1 MIYSIIEIL
10 DNLNVNLGGIF
21 LDIPLGWQLFLQAIL
36 IFINAVFASAE
47 IAIVSLSD
55 AKLQKMSQQGNK
67 RAKKLVK
74 LTSKP
79 AGFLATIQV
88 AITLSGFLGSAFA
101 AENFS
106 DLIVEWLVDIGV
118 SIKTSTLD
126 TISVIV
132 ITIILSY
139 LTLVFGELVP
149 KRIAMRKTENIALGV
164 SGLITVCSII
174 FAPLVWLLT
183 ASTNLVLKLFGI
195 DPNADDEEVSEEEI
209 RMMVDV
215 GSEKGVIDIS
225 EKEMIQNVFEFDDK
239 ECGEFSTH
247 RKEIIALNIEDS
259 TEKWDE
265 IIRNN
270 SHSIFPVFKD
280 SIDNVLFVLNS
291 KVYFRIKNKTKEN
304 IKKEAF
310 SQPLY
315 VPESMSIDVLFA
327 QMKKAHNHFAVVLDE
342 YGGTVGIITMN
353 DLLEQIVGDLEY
365 DDFEEDDDIVKLD
378 ENKWQIKGLV
388 SLDDVAHEL
397 NIKLPVDEYETFS
410 GYIFGIYCNIP
421 KDGESFSIETDD
433 LIIDVTEIKLH
444 TVKTCIVTRKI
455 KEQQ

>member
-1 MIYSIIEIL
+1 M
-10 DNLNVNLGGIF
+10 
-21 LDIPLGWQLFLQAIL
+21 DIPLGWQLLFQAIL

-47 IAIVSLSD
+47 IAIVSMSD
-55 AKLQKMSQQGNK
+55 AKLQKMSQQGNR
-67 RAKKLVK
+67 RAKRLVK
-74 LTSKP
+74 LTSNP

-106 DLIVEWLVDIGV
+106 DLIVDWLVGLGV
-118 SIKTSTLD
+118 SVNTSTLD

-149 KRIAMRKTENIALGV
+149 KRVAMRKTESIALGV
-164 SGLITVCSII
+164 SGLITVCSKI

-183 ASTNLVLKLFGI
+183 SSTNLVLRIMGI
-195 DPNADDEEVSEEEI
+195 DPNDDEEEVSEEEI

-247 RKEIIALNIEDS
+247 RKEIVALNIEDS
-259 TEKWDE
+259 IEKWDE
-265 IIRNN
+265 IITNN
-270 SHSIFPVFKD
+270 PHTIFPIFKD

-291 KVYFRIKNKTKEN
+291 KIYFRIKDKTKEL
-304 IKKEAF
+304 IKKEACY
-310 SQPLY
+310 QPLF
-315 VPESMSIDVLFA
+315 VPESMCIDVLFS
-327 QMKKAHNHFAVVLDE
+327 QMKKTHNHFAVVLDE

-353 DLLEQIVGDLEY
+353 DLLEQIVGDLEIY
-365 DDFEEDDDIVKLD
+365 DTDNEPDIIELD
-378 ENKWQIKGLV
+378 KNKWQIKGSI
-388 SLDDVAHEL
+388 SLDDVEHKL

-433 LIIDVTEIKLH
+433 LIIDVTEIRLH
-444 TVKTCIVTRKI
+444 TVKTCIVTLKDNNN
-455 KEQQ
+455 ESNS